1 MKKLLYWTV
10 LLAGCNSDLGTPAQL
25 DRENGFGGVPFGSSP
40 ALLTNATVYSVQ
52 GDETTFIQH
61 TVRRTDGR
69 FNLAD
74 SLGFAI
80 YWDYK
85 KGKLH
90 KVSASAVG
98 QGIPAVL
105 KELHRRFGPET
116 VHNDTMYW
124 SGETVTA
131 TAYCKSVDVDVLLL
145 TVEQKPQA
153 P

>member
-1 MKKLLYWTV
+1 MRKLLYWTA

-25 DRENGFGGVPFGSSP
+25 DRENGFQGVPFGSSP
-40 ALLTNATVYSVQ
+40 ALLPNATVYSVE
-52 GDETTFIQH
+52 GDETTFVQTNI
-61 TVRRTDGR
+61 RRTDGS
-69 FNLAD
+69 FNLKD
-74 SLGFAI
+74 SLGVAI

-98 QGIPAVL
+98 RGIPAVL

-124 SGETVTA
+124 RGKTVTA
-131 TAYCKSVDVDVLLL
+131 TAYCTSVDVDVLLL
-145 TVEQKPQA
+145 TVEQKSQA
-153 P
+153 R

>member
-1 MKKLLYWTV
+1 MKKLLYWTA
-10 LLAGCNSDLGTPAQL
+10 LLTGCNSDFGTPAQL
-25 DRENGFGGVPFGSSP
+25 DRENGFCGVPFGSSP

-52 GDETTFIQH
+52 GDETTFIQN
-61 TVRRTDGR
+61 TLRRTDGS
-69 FNLAD
+69 FNLTD

-124 SGETVTA
+124 RGETVTA

-145 TVEQKPQA
+145 TVMQKPQS